1 MKSLSISQSLNS
13 FNTAL
18 VIIFV
23 TICNEVS
30 SVEGSLSAMDIPAP
44 AAAPMDAA
52 LALLDNLEG
61 LSTEQKKSIFPVLG
75 KLLNNIVENPLEDKY
90 RAINKSN
97 KKIQA
102 TFCNQYGQMLGPVHA
117 VLLGLGYEERPDC
130 YVCTTHLLEVHSA
143 AVELLEAMACS
154 LEDETVAPASTS
166 APTQAST
173 ISRRAKADPNA
184 AQACDLADARRAQAR
199 AQHKKYSI
207 LEQ

>member
-1 MKSLSISQSLNS
+1 
-13 FNTAL
+13 
-18 VIIFV
+18 
-23 TICNEVS
+23 
-30 SVEGSLSAMDIPAP
+30 MDIPAP

-52 LALLDNLEG
+52 LVLLDNLEG

-117 VLLGLGYEERPDC
+117 
-130 YVCTTHLLEVHSA
+130 A

-154 LEDETVAPASTS
+154 LEDEPVAPASTS

-184 AQACDLADARRAQAR
+184 AQACDLADARRAQAEAFKSR
-199 AQHKKYSI
+199 AAGAPPSSAPPAASPTGYPA
-207 LEQ
+207 

>member
-18 VIIFV
+18 VITFV

-102 TFCNQYGQMLGPVHA
+102 TFCNQYGQV
-117 VLLGLGYEERPDC
+117 
-130 YVCTTHLLEVHSA
+130 TT
-143 AVELLEAMACS
+143 S
-154 LEDETVAPASTS
+154 L
-166 APTQAST
+166 
-173 ISRRAKADPNA
+173 
-184 AQACDLADARRAQAR
+184 
-199 AQHKKYSI
+199 
-207 LEQ
+207 